1 MRLSSFVWLV
11 FLLLSVHVEAK
22 KIAINFSNLE
32 ISEFVKMVSKITK
45 RNILI
50 TVPITGKVVFVADHG
65 IEENELFALLQS
77 VLQSKGFTLVAK
89 NGFLTTVRVV
99 DASKEAPPLKEDG
112 LGQIHT
118 QVMQVESADANTLS
132 AQLRFL
138 LSKSGK
144 IVVSRENNAFIVT
157 DFPRNTQLIKSLI
170 HQLDKK
176 KRQNIAFITLE
187 HVKVATVYT
196 EFVKIVNALYNQ
208 KIVQQKI
215 GVFKNDASNTMILVA
230 HEEQLGKLKNYI
242 TLLDKPD
249 KVTKQRLGMITL
261 KNANAENVTKLL
273 NEIIAKK
280 NYPKGAIKPSISAD
294 KELNALIFIAS
305 GEEMDEFRALI
316 EGLDK
321 ERQQVYVK
329 ANILEISKSDADSL
343 GVEYGFATGGVKG
356 GTLYDLSATL
366 SGTTLDYVTK
376 ATQAQSL
383 GVSIPEMV
391 LGVNIKFLLTNGA
404 AKTLSE
410 PSILCINNLE
420 SSIYVGQT
428 QSILSQTT
436 QGTQTTSLSSNQF
449 TREDIGLTLKIKPR
463 ISSDNKV
470 TLDVETKLEDVVPG
484 STVGLPTTTKREI
497 KTTAIVRDGERVII
511 GGLIR
516 KKKTTAQTRVPL
528 LGSIPLL
535 GALFRSTS
543 TTVDEVNLVV
553 ILRPYILGKSED
565 LTRLRERLKKL
576 EAIEA
581 KFIDKT
587 IAKLTKDKETKDSDD

>member
-1 MRLSSFVWLV
+1 MRLGSFFWITVMV
-11 FLLLSVHVEAK
+11 LSLQVEAK
-22 KIAINFSNLE
+22 KVAINFANLD
-32 ISEFVKMVSKITK
+32 IKEFVKMVSKITK
-45 RNILI
+45 KNILV
-50 TVPITGKVVFVADHG
+50 TSPITGKVDFVADHG
-65 IEENELFALLQS
+65 IEEEELFALLQS

-89 NGFLTTVRVV
+89 DGFLTTVRVV
-99 DASKEAPPLKEDG
+99 DASKEAPPLKEG
-112 LGQIHT
+112 TLGQIHT

-144 IVVSRENNAFIVT
+144 IVVSKENNAFIVT
-157 DFPRNTQLIKSLI
+157 DFPGNTRLIKSLI
-170 HQLDKK
+170 DQLDKK
-176 KRQNIAFITLE
+176 KRQNIAFVTLQ
-187 HVKVATVYT
+187 HVKVSTIHT
-196 EFVKIVNALYNQ
+196 EFVKIVNSLYNQ
-208 KIVQQKI
+208 KIVQQKVGI
-215 GVFKNDASNTMILVA
+215 FKNDASNTMILVA
-230 HEEQLGKLKNYI
+230 RDDQLIKLKEYLS
-242 TLLDKPD
+242 LLDKPD

-261 KNANAENVTKLL
+261 KNADAENVMKLL
-273 NEIIAKK
+273 NEIITKK
-280 NYPKGAIKPSISAD
+280 NYPKDSIKPSISAD

-305 GEEMDEFRALI
+305 GEEIDEYRVLI
-316 EGLDK
+316 DELDK

-329 ANILEISKSDADSL
+329 AHILEISKSNAENL
-343 GVEYGFATGGVKG
+343 GIEYGFATGGVKG

-366 SGTTLDYVTK
+366 SGNTLDYVTK

-383 GVSIPEMV
+383 GLSIPEMV
-391 LGVNIKFLLTNGA
+391 LGVNLKLLLTNGA

-428 QSILSQTT
+428 QSILSQST
-436 QGTQTTSLSSNQF
+436 QGAESTSLSSNQF

-516 KKKTTAQTRVPL
+516 KKKTTSETRVPL
-528 LGSIPLL
+528 LGAIPLL

-543 TTVDEVNLVV
+543 DTVDEVNLVV

-576 EAIEA
+576 EAIEEV
-581 KFIDKT
+581 FIGKT
-587 IAKLTKDKETKDSDD
+587 LKKLNSEKDSND